1 MERDIGIIVSDG
13 KYYKLNSE
21 VFELKDENLSD
32 YFETILK
39 KHN

>member
-32 YFETILK
+32 YFEAILE